1 VISFQDARLKPS
13 FELSM
18 NAGGSLNFS
27 QQGLMVDPIEAFGNV
42 DFERI
47 LRSIPN
53 RRKDGSDGIMTGP
66 SGAKAIGMG

>member
-1 VISFQDARLKPS
+1 
-13 FELSM
+13 
-18 NAGGSLNFS
+18 
-27 QQGLMVDPIEAFGNV
+27 MVDPIEAFSHV